1 MRRVVR
7 FLPLEI
13 RAWVAAAGVVLL
25 GALATPTLI
34 KHINPP
40 HPQAAPPPQRHVPE
54 LAPKASIPQQPGQS
68 VNRASKAARETGH
81 AAKPAIPTARDR
93 APATPQEIVVD
104 QDSPAETGR
113 ASWYEL
119 AANTASGEAMDGD
132 ALTGAHPTLP
142 IGSKVL
148 VENLDNGR
156 VVVVRINDRG
166 PLVKGRIIDVSRA
179 AAETL
184 GMVEAGVARVRVSRI
199 NETVAGSKVNVIAAG
214 AGR

>member
-1 MRRVVR
+1 VR
-7 FLPLEI
+7 GSP
-13 RAWVAAAGVVLL
+13 RQAWFSS
-25 GALATPTLI
+25 ALWF
-34 KHINPP
+34 NPP
-40 HPQAAPPPQRHVPE
+40 QPQAVAPPAAFKPE
-54 LAPKASIPQQPGQS
+54 LAPEASRPQQPGQS
-68 VNRASKAARETGH
+68 VNRARKAARETGH
-81 AAKPAIPTARDR
+81 AAKPATQTARDQT
-93 APATPQEIVVD
+93 PATPQEIAVD

-142 IGSKVL
+142 IGTKVL

-199 NETVAGSKVNVIAAG
+199 KDMVAGGKADVIAAG
-214 AGR
+214 VGR